1 MNNKIN
7 IKTQTKV
14 FKKLRMKNSYNRR
27 HLIRK
32 SQNYKNNLKKQI
44 IKKRNKTH

>member
-7 IKTQTKV
+7 IKSQTKV
-14 FKKLRMKNSYNRR
+14 LKIFRMKNRNNRR

>member
-14 FKKLRMKNSYNRR
+14 FKKLRLKNSNNRR
-27 HLIRK
+27 HLMMKRY
-32 SQNYKNNLKKQI
+32 NYKINLKKQI
-44 IKKRNKTH
+44 IKKHNKTH